1 MEIREKAYAKINL
14 SLDVVRRLENGWH
27 EMCMVMQSI
36 SLCDDITVSAVPGT
50 GTITISTNRSYIPD
64 DERNIGYKA
73 ADRFLKETGITGYD
87 VDIKIYKRIPV
98 CAGMGG
104 GSSDAAAVLRAL
116 NTLFDTKLTAERLEK
131 TGAKLGSDVPFC
143 ITGGTVLATGTG
155 TDLADITAIPECT
168 VLVCK
173 PSFSVST
180 PELFG
185 QIDCGKIRCRPDTKG
200 MLDALEDGDLKGVG
214 MRVFNVFE
222 DVLTHGREKV
232 DEIKSVMYDKKA
244 IGACM
249 TGTGSAVF
257 GLFLTE
263 DDAQDAY
270 DTLKEEYAECFVCKT
285 IPKIDLK

>member
-1 MEIREKAYAKINL
+1 MEIKEKAFAKINL

-36 SLCDDITVSAVPGT
+36 SLCDDVSIKAVPGT
-50 GTITISTNRSYIPD
+50 GEITIKTNRSYIPD

-73 ADRFLKETGITGYD
+73 AERFLKETGIAGFD
-87 VDIKIYKRIPV
+87 VDINIVKRIPV
-98 CAGMGG
+98 CAGLGG
-104 GSSDAAAVLRAL
+104 GSSDGAAVLRAM
-116 NTLFDTKLTAERLEK
+116 NKIFDTKLGLKELEQL
-131 TGAKLGSDVPFC
+131 GAKLGSDVPFC
-143 ITGGTVLATGTG
+143 VAGGTALATGTG
-155 TDLADITAIPECT
+155 TDLEDVAAIPECS

-180 PELFG
+180 PELFS

-200 MLDALEDGDLKGVG
+200 MLTALEEGDLKGVG

-222 DVLTHGREKV
+222 DVLAHGKEKV
-232 DEIKSVMYDKKA
+232 ADIKSVMYDKKA

-263 DDAQDAY
+263 GDARDAFNA
-270 DTLKEEYAECFVCKT
+270 LKQEYRECHICKT
-285 IPKIDLK
+285 TAKLE